1 MWFPQFR
8 ASRFQM
14 DMNRAQNFG
23 CQGVLGI
30 HWRHRIV
37 DPTATYLSRASW
49 DSELT
54 ATKHY
59 QNFCAA
65 QATGGR
71 AAEMAELFEECDRGH
86 DISST
91 FLGTRNKQGF
101 ANTLALTG
109 DYDEAFNYATVEPE
123 ASVLPH
129 QREMAEKFQALVSQ
143 AASSTEQDRIGYF
156 ASFVGFMVP
165 YCDAFGKAHQ
175 LNAVLQ
181 RAVTLRAGG
190 NNDAARA
197 EVLQHGVPLWL
208 ATAPLVRQTMVEYQA
223 AIATRNDQGQL
234 ASMQNKFVRLSLER
248 LRLSIKEFLDDLP
261 EEMKIALHR
270 RQDAGGRESGTTL
283 HSDAAFDAEAG

>member
-1 MWFPQFR
+1 
-8 ASRFQM
+8 
-14 DMNRAQNFG
+14 
-23 CQGVLGI
+23 
-30 HWRHRIV
+30 
-37 DPTATYLSRASW
+37 
-49 DSELT
+49 
-54 ATKHY
+54 
-59 QNFCAA
+59 
-65 QATGGR
+65 
-71 AAEMAELFEECDRGH
+71 MAELFEECDRGH

-165 YCDAFGKAHQ
+165 YCDAFEKAHQ

-181 RAVTLRAGG
+181 RAVALRAGG

-208 ATAPLVRQTMVEYQA
+208 AMAPLVRQTMVEYQA

-270 RQDAGGRESGTTL
+270 RHRRRRARIGHDSSFRRGLRC
-283 HSDAAFDAEAG
+283 